1 MKLSKLNPLNKLSDG
16 AIGKLANMVPD
27 ELIIK
32 EVKKQWFKNTLC
44 LDKFPAQKEKIKGL
58 MTEGTKKIK
67 YKQKTA
73 FNWLKELEQTNK
85 LTKEQKQFI
94 VWFQVDYPIESFEL
108 MKKQK

>member
-1 MKLSKLNPLNKLSDG
+1 
-16 AIGKLANMVPD
+16 MV
-27 ELIIK
+27 
-32 EVKKQWFKNTLC
+32 
-44 LDKFPAQKEKIKGL
+44 QKHTMLRQIPRTKRKIKGL